1 MKLVMKILY
10 ACIIW
15 TITLS
20 ASAHEDAQGVV
31 KERMNSMNQMSN
43 AMKVISEFARANRKF
58 ESAQIIEQIGM
69 LRNHSGQNLIALFPM
84 GTSGAPSEV
93 REEVWSNWDEFEK
106 LAEELSDSVVSLFEF
121 IETSNLEN
129 SAGDRALISNGATS
143 SNNEDLG
150 EFQERFKGIGKICSE
165 CHSQFRLN
173 KLN

>member
-10 ACIIW
+10 ASIIW

-31 KERMNSMNQMSN
+31 KERMDSMNQMSN

-58 ESAQIIEQIGM
+58 ESAQIIEQIGI
-69 LRNHSGQNLIALFPM
+69 LRNHSGQNLIVLFPM
-84 GTSGAPSEV
+84 GTSGTPSEV

-106 LAEELSDSVVSLFEF
+106 LVEELNDSVVSLSEF

-129 SAGDRALISNGATS
+129 SAGDRALITNGATS
-143 SNNEDLG
+143 SNNEDLR
-150 EFQERFKGIGKICSE
+150 EFQERFKRIGKICSE
-165 CHSQFRLN
+165 CHSQFRLK